1 MTYVLDFSG
10 LWSELLNCFL
20 LVLLSLVLLLSILLP
35 GSLGA
40 FLLCLLTDWGISYE
54 TLSHPFALVF
64 NFYYTA
70 GPAFPEVAEGWQ
82 ALQELLAMVGEPLYH
97 ILDSLRPD
105 SV

>member
-1 MTYVLDFSG
+1 MIYVSGFLG

-20 LVLLSLVLLLSILLP
+20 LVLLSLVLWLSILLP
-35 GSLGA
+35 GSLGV

-54 TLSHPFALVF
+54 TSSQPFALVF
-64 NFYYTA
+64 NFYHTA
-70 GPAFPEVAEGWQ
+70 GPAFPEVPESWQ
-82 ALQELLAMVGEPLYH
+82 AFQELLAVVGEPLYH